1 MKKIIEHIE
10 YVKGKPHHVRRQIA
24 FGAATVMSAL
34 IAFVWLAGNY
44 ASGTFALRDSSFAD
58 ATGQGATVQ
67 VANGGVNSQNLAGV
81 GAASALES
89 SQDTPA
95 HIEIVDTT
103 PAASKKQ
110 SEQTILPF

>member
-24 FGAATVMSAL
+24 FGTATVVSAL

-44 ASGTFALRDSSFAD
+44 ASGTFALHDSSFAD
-58 ATGQGATVQ
+58 ATGQGSTLQ
-67 VANGGVNSQNLAGV
+67 VAGGVTGQGLAGV

-89 SQDTPA
+89 SQDAPA

-103 PAASKKQ
+103 PAPKKQ
-110 SEQTILPF
+110 SEQTVLPF